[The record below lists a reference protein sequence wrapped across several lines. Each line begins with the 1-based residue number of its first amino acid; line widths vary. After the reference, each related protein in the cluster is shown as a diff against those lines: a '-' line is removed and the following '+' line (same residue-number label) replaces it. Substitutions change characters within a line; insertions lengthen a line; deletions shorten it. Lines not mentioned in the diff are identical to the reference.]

1 MIKACRLT
9 ALLPFLCLA
18 ALAPKATAI
27 DLDLGLRAS
36 IYDEN
41 YKLGVGGEL
50 GVIMPA
56 TAAIDLGL
64 HLNYTNFRAKTETFV
79 DATELGGYVTAYFHP
94 AIDQGFSLRLGPHIG
109 YSALGNSDNRE
120 SYLDLGGDVMAVF
133 QATPMFS
140 FYAAFI
146 PSFLIGPDSQSL
158 IRIGLGLQYSMG
170 K

>member
-50 GVIMPA
+50 GAIVSA
-56 TAAIDLGL
+56 TANMDLGL
-64 HLNYTNFRAKTETFV
+64 HLNYTSFRTKTETID
-79 DATELGGYVTAYFHP
+79 DANEFGGYVTAYFHP
-94 AIDQGFSLRLGPHIG
+94 AIDQGFSLRIGPHIG
-109 YSALGNSDNRE
+109 YSAIGSSDNRE

-133 QATPMFS
+133 KATNTLN

-146 PSFLIGPDSQSL
+146 PAFMIGPDPQSL
-158 IRIGLGLQYSMG
+158 IRIGFGLQYSMG